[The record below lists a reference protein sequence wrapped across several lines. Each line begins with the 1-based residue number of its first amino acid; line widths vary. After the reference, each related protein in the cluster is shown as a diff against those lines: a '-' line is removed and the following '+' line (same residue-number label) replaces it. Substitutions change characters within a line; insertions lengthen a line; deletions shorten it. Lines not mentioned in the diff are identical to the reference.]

1 MFNKLIS
8 SNLLKDWK
16 TFSVF
21 AGVLYGASTILRKYL
36 FVDDCDFYD
45 VVIMFM
51 IFYASFLILSIF
63 VICYI
68 KKRSIFPVEKNTK
81 KLKKIL
87 SITSLSAFVVVI
99 GLWSKNKAFFLADNN
114 VRVETVTQPAKIIFV
129 FIISA
134 LLLSAKWSINTVLG
148 MIFGILAIYF
158 MAKD

>member
-21 AGVLYGASTILRKYL
+21 AGVSYGASQLLRKYL
-36 FVDDCDFYD
+36 FIDNCDFYD

-51 IFYASFLILSIF
+51 IFYCSFLILSIF

-68 KKRSIFPVEKNTK
+68 KKRSIFPVEKNSK

-87 SITSLSAFVVVI
+87 IITFVSAFLVII
-99 GLWSKNKAFFLADNN
+99 GLWCKNKAFFLDNN
-114 VRVETVTQPAKIIFV
+114 VRVETVTQPAKIIFM
-129 FIISA
+129 FLISVMF
-134 LLLSAKWSINTVLG
+134 LSAKWSKNTILG
-148 MIFGILAIYF
+148 MIFGFLAIYF

>member
-16 TFSVF
+16 TFSVL
-21 AGVLYGASTILRKYL
+21 AGVSYGASQLLRKYL
-36 FVDDCDFYD
+36 FIDNCDFYD

-51 IFYASFLILSIF
+51 VFYSSFLILSIF

-68 KKRSIFPVEKNTK
+68 KKRSIFPVEKNSK

-87 SITSLSAFVVVI
+87 IITFVSAILVLI
-99 GLWSKNKAFFLADNN
+99 GLWSKNKSFFLADNN
-114 VRVETVTQPAKIIFV
+114 VRVETVTQPVKIIFM
-129 FIISA
+129 FIISVIF
-134 LLLSAKWSINTVLG
+134 LSAKWSKNTIFG